1 MHPPI
6 FPLFNKISLLGKPT
20 YLHVAGRRLYVKY
33 IMAVSLIS
41 SGSLSTQMIRRWWWS
56 DDQM

>member
-41 SGSLSTQMIRRWWWS
+41 SGSLSTQMIRG
-56 DDQM
+56 